1 MAYKKFK
8 AGPDEA
14 PKGSAPQ
21 AGVAAESP
29 RKGMFKRKKKRKGS
43 K

>member
-1 MAYKKFK
+1 MAAYKRFK

-21 AGVAAESP
+21 PGVAAESP
-29 RKGMFKRKKKRKGS
+29 RKGIHKRKKKRKA